1 MSSNEDN
8 VVDVVKKWCTIE
20 NDIKKLTKELKTKR
34 QERKELSQGLLE
46 FMKKNDVDCFD
57 ITGGKILH
65 TQNNVKGA
73 INREHLMTSLSQLF
87 TKNGASQD
95 DIKST
100 VDHIMNSRKVTLK
113 DNIRLKNINNS

>member
-34 QERKELSQGLLE
+34 QERKELSQGLLA